1 MNIIRIDESKAY
13 EIASL
18 VAEFRV
24 ALRSYKGIESQADI
38 EAGKEE
44 ILEFLN
50 SGYPVF
56 AAEDGGV
63 LAGYIVCKI
72 MG

>member
-13 EIASL
+13 KIASL

-38 EAGKEE
+38 ESGKEE
-44 ILEFLN
+44 IFEFLN
-50 SGYPVF
+50 SG
-56 AAEDGGV
+56 
-63 LAGYIVCKI
+63 
-72 MG
+72 